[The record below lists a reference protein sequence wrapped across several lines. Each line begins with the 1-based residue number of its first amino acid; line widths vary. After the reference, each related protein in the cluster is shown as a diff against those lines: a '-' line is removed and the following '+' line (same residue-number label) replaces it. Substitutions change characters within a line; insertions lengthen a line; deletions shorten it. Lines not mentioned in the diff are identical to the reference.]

1 MMGVPLVGWPSE
13 AACLTSA
20 QVDALLM
27 ADVVVAD
34 EGFEPPARERF
45 VRAGA
50 EWMAVGNEVEA
61 LQILSEE
68 AAGGRAVV
76 RVVPAHRL
84 VAAWR
89 ESARV
94 AAGGG
99 PYTPVAGMRP
109 LDVQL
114 ARWQLPS
121 AALARD
127 AWAADE
133 EVLGSERVTW
143 VDAEQEPA
151 TAFGEG
157 PPDAHLELV
166 HPHGEKVYAGPLA
179 AVPATVWPD
188 PLLAHWQPRAALRR
202 PRVLILRA
210 DGQAGPLGDA
220 VRREGWIPVLSPIL
234 AFESPNWS
242 TVDDRLTHLDR
253 YAWVVFTSANGVA
266 AFFGRL
272 RFLGQDVR
280 RLTGRV
286 AAVGQETC
294 RRLGELCLTVDLVP
308 TGESSQEGL
317 LAAFGAVS
325 HLAGQ
330 NVLLVVGDRRGATLA
345 TGLRAGGVLVNEVVV
360 YRTVPRPLDEDVR
373 RDLVANRLDAVLFT
387 SGSTAQFLW
396 AALGVRERAALGRLA
411 RVSIGSSTSRAL
423 ERLGLPPTS
432 VAARPDTP
440 SLVEALRAAL
450 AEGEAGR
457 RGAGA

>member
-27 ADVVVAD
+27 ADVLVAD
-34 EGFEPPARERF
+34 EGFDPPARERF

-50 EWMAVGNEVEA
+50 EWLAVGSEAEA
-61 LQILSEE
+61 LQILTEE

-84 VAAWR
+84 LAAWR
-89 ESARV
+89 DSARV

-121 AALARD
+121 AALALD
-127 AWAADE
+127 AWAADQAALGPARLVWVEAAE
-133 EVLGSERVTW
+133 EPVAALADV
-143 VDAEQEPA
+143 
-151 TAFGEG
+151 
-157 PPDAHLELV
+157 PPDAHVELMD
-166 HPHGEKVYAGPLA
+166 PRGEQVYRGPLA
-179 AVPATVWPD
+179 AVPGAAWPE
-188 PLLAHWQPRAALRR
+188 PLLAHWQPRAAVRR

-210 DGQAGPLGDA
+210 DGQAGPLLEA
-220 VRREGWIPVLSPIL
+220 VRREGWLPVASPIL
-234 AFESPNWS
+234 TFDSPDWS
-242 TVDDRLTHLDR
+242 AVDDRLTHLDR

-266 AFFGRL
+266 AFFDRL

-280 RLTGRV
+280 RLTGRL

-294 RRLGELCLTVDLVP
+294 RRLAELCLTVDLVP
-308 TGESSQEGL
+308 AGESSQEGL
-317 LAAFGAVS
+317 LAAFGAVG

-330 NVLLVVGDRRGATLA
+330 NVLLVVGDRRGAALA
-345 TGLRAGGVLVNEVVV
+345 TGLRAGGALVTEAVV
-360 YRTVPRPLDEDVR
+360 YRTVPRPLDEGVR
-373 RDLVANRLDAVLFT
+373 RDLVANRLDAVVFT

-396 AALGVRERAALGRLA
+396 AALGARERDALGRLV
-411 RVSIGSSTSRAL
+411 RVSIGASTSDSL
-423 ERLGLPPTS
+423 GRLGLPPTA

-440 SLVEALRAAL
+440 SLVEALRAGL
-450 AEGEAGR
+450 AECAGGR
-457 RGAGA
+457 QRAGT